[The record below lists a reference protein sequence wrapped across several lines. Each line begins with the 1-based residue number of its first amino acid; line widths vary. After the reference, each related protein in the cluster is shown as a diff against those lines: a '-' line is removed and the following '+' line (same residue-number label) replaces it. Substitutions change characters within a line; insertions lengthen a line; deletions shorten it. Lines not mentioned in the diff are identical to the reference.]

1 MDNDDSVRGD
11 RKRETRFALA
21 YALLFAA
28 VAPMVGYL
36 NLYLQR
42 RGLSDSQIG
51 TAAAI
56 MSLFS
61 VFSPPLWGYLSDR
74 WHDRRLPLAI
84 ASFGAAIVFLA
95 YFWAS
100 FPAVLL
106 VAALFAFFHS
116 PLIPLLDALVLE
128 QLGEGKERY
137 GRIRSWGS
145 WAFIAMMLVFGLT
158 LKKQGTAESLIPA
171 LLAFVLLRLAFAF
184 TSFTLPRNGGGKP
197 IDKSGW
203 QEVKALFADREWQVF
218 LFISL
223 LSMASTNVFYT
234 FFPLYLNRAGVSDN
248 WQGYFWVVAVLA
260 EVAFMTWLTEP
271 LTKIFGLK
279 GVFLWGIAGRAFRL
293 TAYAFPLSFPVLLA
307 LQTLHSLTFAAVHTS
322 SVTWVSVKAPPK
334 ARALTQTLYASVLMG
349 IGSAIGSQVGGFIA
363 EHFGLRFLFG
373 LAGAV
378 NGLALLL
385 GWILLKEPSIQNE
398 KAFPSKDETLTEICD
413 AKATCRK

>member
-1 MDNDDSVRGD
+1 MDNDESVRED
-11 RKRETRFALA
+11 KKRETRFALA

-61 VFSPPLWGYLSDR
+61 ILSPPLWGYLSDR

-84 ASFGAAIVFLA
+84 ASFGAALVFLA

-100 FPAVLL
+100 FPTVLL

-128 QLGEGKERY
+128 HLGEGKERY

-145 WAFIAMMLVFGLT
+145 WAFIAMMLIFGMT

-171 LLAFVLLRLAFAF
+171 LLAFVLLRLTFTF

-203 QEVKALFADREWQVF
+203 QEVKALFADREWQAF

-271 LTKIFGLK
+271 LTRLFGLK
-279 GVFLWGIAGRAFRL
+279 GVFLLGIAGRAFRL
-293 TAYAFPLSFPVLLA
+293 TAYAFPLPFPALLA
-307 LQTLHSLTFAAVHTS
+307 LQTLHSLTFAAVHTA

-349 IGSAIGSQVGGFIA
+349 IGSAIGSQVGGFIS

-373 LAGAV
+373 LAGAI

-385 GWILLKEPSIQNE
+385 GWIWLREPSVQNE
-398 KAFPSKDETLTEICD
+398 TASLPKGKPLTKNLQYEGGC
-413 AKATCRK
+413 KG

>member
-1 MDNDDSVRGD
+1 MDGDSGERN
-11 RKRETRFALA
+11 KRLEVKFAVN

-51 TAAAI
+51 TTAAI

-61 VFSPPLWGYLSDR
+61 ILSPPLWGYFSDR

-95 YFWAS
+95 YFFAS
-100 FPAVLL
+100 FPIVLL

-128 QLGEGKERY
+128 RLGGGKERY
-137 GRIRSWGS
+137 GRIRAWGS
-145 WAFIAMMLVFGLT
+145 WAFITMMLIFGLT
-158 LKKQGTAESLIPA
+158 LKNQGTAESLIPA
-171 LLAFVLLRLAFAF
+171 LFTFVVLRIFFAISAF
-184 TSFTLPRNGGGKP
+184 SLPRKGGGKP
-197 IDKSGW
+197 MGDGDW
-203 QEVKALFADREWQVF
+203 KAIKELFADRDWQGF
-218 LFISL
+218 LAVSL
-223 LSMASTNVFYT
+223 LSMVSTSVFYA

-260 EVAFMTWLTEP
+260 EVAFMAWLTEP
-271 LTKIFGLK
+271 LIRRIGLK
-279 GVFLWGIAGRAFRL
+279 GVLLLGIAGRAFRL
-293 TAYAFPLSFPVLLA
+293 TAYAFPLSFPTLLA
-307 LQTLHSLTFAAVHTS
+307 LQTLHSLTFAAVHTA
-322 SVTWVSVKAPPK
+322 SVTWVSMKAPER

-349 IGSAIGSQVGGFIA
+349 IGSAVGAQIGGFIA

-373 LAGAV
+373 LAGAT
-378 NGLALLL
+378 NGLAFLL
-385 GWILLKEPSIQNE
+385 GWFWLKEPSLQPE
-398 KAFPSKDETLTEICD
+398 EVAPPQSKQLVSTCD
-413 AKATCRK
+413 RKGGCME